1 MMDNTKLNIEA
12 SHDKQMD
19 SLGVIATIAQ
29 ALALSGCGKE
39 ESDLTVTHLIQGLH
53 TGRLEGENFRVI
65 IYYAPRLAQAIADG
79 LNVKR
84 FKLRRMARAGE
95 LTTDVVIKAIA
106 SQFNVINNEFKELP
120 MSLGGEKTSDKGLNK
135 AGVLYGLCATA
146 AILTLSLVTCS
157 PVKAGI
163 ETLQGNVI
171 SLQGNDNMPENNS
184 NEINVNLPIA
194 KYVDN
199 GYYEVLLKN
208 NSGRA
213 NRSYL
218 AFYVT
223 DSNMDSQIHTTQSD
237 TAHERF
243 KRQWGSTPFLFMVAD
258 GCAPTLYEGKTS
270 LNKIAERRI
279 SGAVAIVAESDSSHP
294 IFSYSVIPTQKTI
307 GAIHHG

>member
-1 MMDNTKLNIEA
+1 MTDNTKVNIEA

-19 SLGVIATIAQ
+19 SLGVIATIVQ

-53 TGRLEGENFRVI
+53 TGRLEGENFRTI

-106 SQFNVINNEFKELP
+106 SQFNVINSEFKELP
-120 MSLGGEKTSDKGLNK
+120 MPLGGGKTSNKGLNK

-157 PVKAGI
+157 PVKAGV
-163 ETLQGNVI
+163 ETLQGNNN
-171 SLQGNDNMPENNS
+171 SLQGNDKTSLSDSHVNN
-184 NEINVNLPIA
+184 A
-194 KYVDN
+194 KLSLALYRDKV
-199 GYYEVLLKN
+199 YYEVLLKN

-213 NRSYL
+213 DRSNL

-223 DSNMDSQIHTTQSD
+223 DSNMDSQIHPNQSD
-237 TAHERF
+237 TAHQRF
-243 KRQWGSTPFLFMVAD
+243 KRQWGSSTLMFMVAD
-258 GCAPTLYEGKTS
+258 GCAPALYEGKTS